1 MTSSS
6 NTFHILVTTAL
17 QLLLVVIIL
26 KVERGPFKDGMHDG
40 MEVLALW
47 NKEQELVDLVYCLQH
62 RSVILLLYLFEIGI
76 VLIVQYITLNYFQPF
91 EKERAQQCL
100 FQQFNAMEKKSSE
113 LVIEAHDLEQQQRV
127 SINKYASGSEPPYL
141 ASIKL
146 IFLTF
151 AVCFPI
157 VFLEV
162 SSGLCDSI
170 AELRRR
176 IQTVGAD
183 HVLFLDEV
191 PFKVNEAPSHTIVAP
206 GETAYIEVEDNSSY
220 AARFDMIACCAST
233 QVLPSIIF
241 SPEDRAAL
249 GQSGI
254 NHKMLIKYIQ
264 DILAQA
270 CGALDR
276 YPLYLVLDRASIHN
290 EEKILEAFHDNGCQ
304 ELVDVWK
311 MPTKAA
317 KRMSPL
323 DNALFHHWKER
334 IRNGKQITKNNI
346 VTRMADEWNNL
357 PSSLIRSQYRHCG
370 LLRWHDLY
378 FDCPQPAVHQHSS

>member
-1 MTSSS
+1 M
-6 NTFHILVTTAL
+6 I
-17 QLLLVVIIL
+17 
-26 KVERGPFKDGMHDG
+26 KV
-40 MEVLALW
+40 
-47 NKEQELVDLVYCLQH
+47 
-62 RSVILLLYLFEIGI
+62 
-76 VLIVQYITLNYFQPF
+76 
-91 EKERAQQCL
+91 
-100 FQQFNAMEKKSSE
+100 
-113 LVIEAHDLEQQQRV
+113 HDLEQRERV
-127 SINKYASGSEPPYL
+127 SANKYATSLEPYYVE
-141 ASIKL
+141 SIKL
-146 IFLTF
+146 IFLIVVFCF
-151 AVCFPI
+151 AI

-162 SSGLCDSI
+162 SSELCDSI
-170 AELRRR
+170 AELRRK
-176 IQTVGAD
+176 IQKAGAD

-191 PFKVNEAPSHTIVAP
+191 LFKVNEAPSHTIVSP
-206 GETAYIEVEDNSSY
+206 GETAYIEVEENSSY
-220 AARFDMIACCAST
+220 AARFDMIACCPST
-233 QVLPSIIF
+233 QVLPPIIF

-270 CGALDR
+270 CGALNR

-304 ELVDVWK
+304 ELVKVWK

-334 IRNGKQITKNNI
+334 IRNGEQITKNNI

-378 FDCPQPAVHQHSS
+378 FDCPQPSVHQHSS

>member
-1 MTSSS
+1 
-6 NTFHILVTTAL
+6 VATAFK
-17 QLLLVVIIL
+17 LLLVVIIL
-26 KVERGPFKDGMHDG
+26 KVEREPFKDGMHNG
-40 MEVLALW
+40 MELLALW
-47 NKEQELVDLVYCLQH
+47 NRELEPVDIVYSLQH
-62 RSVILLLYLFEIGI
+62 KFVILLLYLFEIAI
-76 VLIVQYITLNYFQPF
+76 VLIMQYITLNYFQPF
-91 EKERAQQCL
+91 EREQELQCP
-100 FQQFNAMEKKSSE
+100 FQQFDAMEKKSSE
-113 LVIEAHDLEQQQRV
+113 LVIKAHDLEQQQRV
-127 SINKYASGSEPPYL
+127 STNKYATSVEPYYV

-151 AVCFPI
+151 PFGFAI

-162 SSGLCDSI
+162 SYELCDSI
-170 AELRRR
+170 AELRRK
-176 IQTVGAD
+176 IQKAGAD

-191 PFKVNEAPSHTIVAP
+191 PFKVNEAPSHTIVLP
-206 GETAYIEVEDNSSY
+206 GETAYIEVEEDSAY
-220 AARFDMIACCAST
+220 AARFDMIACCTST
-233 QVLPSIIF
+233 EVLPPIIF

-290 EEKILEAFHDNGCQ
+290 KEKILEAFHDNGCQ
-304 ELVDVWK
+304 ELVDLWK
-311 MPTKAA
+311 MPPKAA

-334 IRNGKQITKNNI
+334 IRNGEQITKNNI
-346 VTRMADEWNNL
+346 VTRMADEWNKL
-357 PSSLIRSQYRHCG
+357 PAWLIRSQYRHCG
-370 LLRWHDLY
+370 LLRWQDLY
-378 FDCPQPAVHQHSS
+378 FDCPQSAVHRHSN